1 KHEFVLSGRRQ
12 KKLGVRTLDIA
23 KRLLDFGL
31 LIIRLIIGITFM
43 GHGAQKLFGLG
54 SKTNEETI
62 VAPLTGAVKNIE
74 EVPDPVFAGRMM
86 GDGVAID
93 PTEGVVVSPVD
104 GEIVQLFHTKHAIGI
119 KAKNGTEIL
128 IHVGLETVKMEG
140 EGFEAHVSE
149 GQAVKAGDKLISFD
163 LELIREKAKSTITPI
178 VITNTDAAESIKT
191 TVGVAA
197 T

>member
-1 KHEFVLSGRRQ
+1 MFK
-12 KKLGVRTLDIA
+12 
-23 KRLLDFGL
+23 
-31 LIIRLIIGITFM
+31 
-43 GHGAQKLFGLG
+43 KLFGLG
-54 SKTNEETI
+54 SKKNEETI

-191 TVGVAA
+191 TVGVTAIKGS
-197 T
+197 TEVMKVTMK

>member
-1 KHEFVLSGRRQ
+1 MFK
-12 KKLGVRTLDIA
+12 
-23 KRLLDFGL
+23 
-31 LIIRLIIGITFM
+31 
-43 GHGAQKLFGLG
+43 KLFGLG

-93 PTEGVVVSPVD
+93 PTEGVVVSPVA

-163 LELIREKAKSTITPI
+163 LELIREKAKSTISPI

-191 TVGVAA
+191 PVGVAA
-197 T
+197 TKGSTEVMKVTMK

>member
-1 KHEFVLSGRRQ
+1 MFK
-12 KKLGVRTLDIA
+12 
-23 KRLLDFGL
+23 
-31 LIIRLIIGITFM
+31 
-43 GHGAQKLFGLG
+43 KLFGFG

-149 GQAVKAGDKLISFD
+149 RQAVKAGDKLISFD

-191 TVGVAA
+191 TVGVTA
-197 T
+197 TKGSTEVMKVTMK

>member
-1 KHEFVLSGRRQ
+1 MFK
-12 KKLGVRTLDIA
+12 
-23 KRLLDFGL
+23 
-31 LIIRLIIGITFM
+31 
-43 GHGAQKLFGLG
+43 KLFGFG

-104 GEIVQLFHTKHAIGI
+104 GEIVQLFHTKHAVGI

-140 EGFEAHVSE
+140 EGFETHVSE

-191 TVGVAA
+191 TVGVTA
-197 T
+197 TKGSTEVMKVTMK

>member
-1 KHEFVLSGRRQ
+1 MFK
-12 KKLGVRTLDIA
+12 
-23 KRLLDFGL
+23 
-31 LIIRLIIGITFM
+31 
-43 GHGAQKLFGLG
+43 KLFGLG

-119 KAKNGTEIL
+119 KVKNGTEIL

-191 TVGVAA
+191 TVGVTA
-197 T
+197 TKGSTEVMKVTMK

>member
-1 KHEFVLSGRRQ
+1 MFK
-12 KKLGVRTLDIA
+12 
-23 KRLLDFGL
+23 
-31 LIIRLIIGITFM
+31 
-43 GHGAQKLFGLG
+43 KLFGLG

-149 GQAVKAGDKLISFD
+149 GQDVKAGDKLISFD

-191 TVGVAA
+191 TVGVTA
-197 T
+197 TKGSTEVMKVTMK

>member
-1 KHEFVLSGRRQ
+1 MFK
-12 KKLGVRTLDIA
+12 
-23 KRLLDFGL
+23 
-31 LIIRLIIGITFM
+31 
-43 GHGAQKLFGLG
+43 KLFGLG

-119 KAKNGTEIL
+119 KAKKRYRNFNPRWIRNCKNGRRR
-128 IHVGLETVKMEG
+128 
-140 EGFEAHVSE
+140 F
-149 GQAVKAGDKLISFD
+149 
-163 LELIREKAKSTITPI
+163 
-178 VITNTDAAESIKT
+178 
-191 TVGVAA
+191 
-197 T
+197 

>member
-1 KHEFVLSGRRQ
+1 MFK
-12 KKLGVRTLDIA
+12 
-23 KRLLDFGL
+23 
-31 LIIRLIIGITFM
+31 
-43 GHGAQKLFGLG
+43 KLFGLG

-149 GQAVKAGDKLISFD
+149 GQVVKAGDKLISFD

-197 T
+197 TKGSTEVMKVTMK

>member
-1 KHEFVLSGRRQ
+1 MFK
-12 KKLGVRTLDIA
+12 
-23 KRLLDFGL
+23 
-31 LIIRLIIGITFM
+31 
-43 GHGAQKLFGLG
+43 KLFGLG

-86 GDGVAID
+86 GDGFAID

-104 GEIVQLFHTKHAIGI
+104 GEIVHLFPTKHAIGI
-119 KAKNGTEIL
+119 QSEGGTEIL
-128 IHVGLETVKMEG
+128 IHFGFDTVKLDG

-191 TVGVAA
+191 TVGVTA
-197 T
+197 TKGSTEVMKVTMK

>member
-1 KHEFVLSGRRQ
+1 MFK
-12 KKLGVRTLDIA
+12 
-23 KRLLDFGL
+23 
-31 LIIRLIIGITFM
+31 
-43 GHGAQKLFGLG
+43 KLFGFG

-86 GDGVAID
+86 GEGVAID
-93 PTEGVVVSPVD
+93 PTEGLVVSPVD
-104 GEIVQLFHTKHAIGI
+104 GEIVQLFHTKHAVGI

-140 EGFEAHVSE
+140 KGFEAHVSE

-191 TVGVAA
+191 TVGVTA
-197 T
+197 TKGSTEVMKVTMK

>member
-1 KHEFVLSGRRQ
+1 MFK
-12 KKLGVRTLDIA
+12 
-23 KRLLDFGL
+23 
-31 LIIRLIIGITFM
+31 
-43 GHGAQKLFGLG
+43 KLFGLG

-74 EVPDPVFAGRMM
+74 GVPDPVCAGRMM

-191 TVGVAA
+191 TVGVTA
-197 T
+197 TKGSTEVMKVTMK

>member
-1 KHEFVLSGRRQ
+1 MFK
-12 KKLGVRTLDIA
+12 
-23 KRLLDFGL
+23 
-31 LIIRLIIGITFM
+31 
-43 GHGAQKLFGLG
+43 KLFGFG

-62 VAPLTGAVKNIE
+62 VAPLTGEVKNIE

-86 GDGVAID
+86 GDGIAIV

-104 GEIVQLFHTKHAIGI
+104 GEIVQLFHTKHAVGI

-149 GQAVKAGDKLISFD
+149 GQAVKKGDKLISFD
-163 LELIREKAKSTITPI
+163 LEIIREKAKSTITPV

-191 TVGVAA
+191 TVGVSA
-197 T
+197 TKGETEVMKVIMK

>member
-1 KHEFVLSGRRQ
+1 MFK
-12 KKLGVRTLDIA
+12 
-23 KRLLDFGL
+23 
-31 LIIRLIIGITFM
+31 
-43 GHGAQKLFGLG
+43 KLFGLG

-149 GQAVKAGDKLISFD
+149 GQAVKVGDKLISFD

-197 T
+197 TKGSTEVMKVTMK

>member
-1 KHEFVLSGRRQ
+1 MFK
-12 KKLGVRTLDIA
+12 
-23 KRLLDFGL
+23 
-31 LIIRLIIGITFM
+31 
-43 GHGAQKLFGLG
+43 KLFGFG
-54 SKTNEETI
+54 SKTNAEAI
-62 VAPLTGAVKNIE
+62 VAPLTGEVKNIE

-140 EGFEAHVSE
+140 EGFEAHVAE
-149 GQAVKAGDKLISFD
+149 GQAVKKGDKLISFD

-178 VITNTDAAESIKT
+178 VITNTDAAESIDT
-191 TVGVAA
+191 TIGVSA
-197 T
+197 TKGATEVMKVTMK

>member
-1 KHEFVLSGRRQ
+1 
-12 KKLGVRTLDIA
+12 
-23 KRLLDFGL
+23 
-31 LIIRLIIGITFM
+31 
-43 GHGAQKLFGLG
+43 
-54 SKTNEETI
+54 
-62 VAPLTGAVKNIE
+62 
-74 EVPDPVFAGRMM
+74 
-86 GDGVAID
+86 
-93 PTEGVVVSPVD
+93 
-104 GEIVQLFHTKHAIGI
+104 IGI

-191 TVGVAA
+191 TVGVTA
-197 T
+197 TKGSTEVMKVTMK